1 MARPGFV
8 ARAGDRRLFTRAASL
23 ARIFLLLS
31 SRPRQLL
38 SERAAI
44 NGKRQASDLT
54 IGFLTSPGALRA
66 ERTRGPSER
75 TFKAREK
82 SASAKGKLTG
92 EDVTPTK
99 AGKELYEERTQEWW
113 EGYDPGMDAGF

>member
-1 MARPGFV
+1 VARPGFV
-8 ARAGDRRLFTRAASL
+8 ARAGDRQLFTRAASL

-44 NGKRQASDLT
+44 NGKRQASDLRV
-54 IGFLTSPGALRA
+54 GFLTSPGALRA
-66 ERTRGPSER
+66 ERTRDPSER

-113 EGYDPGMDAGF
+113 EGYDPGMDADF